1 MVKAKTGLNVI
12 RRTDPARRWDVEVI
26 LNVVHD
32 DDPLMDQFKYFSVNI
47 LQTALSIINL
57 GSKARNNN

>member
-1 MVKAKTGLNVI
+1 MI
-12 RRTDPARRWDVEVI
+12 SRTDPARRWDVEVI
-26 LNVVHD
+26 LNVVLD